1 MCIILYTMTT
11 KTDPEARVND
21 ARRAYVAA
29 GDAADAVFCAVI
41 QAPEVRAADEALDN
55 AEKIVSLAKDALHL
69 AEQER
74 RAAFAARDAARAA
87 AFQPSDSAARKRAE
101 AAQAA
106 ATVTRTHATNAREL
120 ADRAAWTTGESA
132 DMDTRAAEHAAQ
144 IARNHAARA
153 VSLAARS

>member
-55 AEKIVSLAKDALHL
+55 AEKIVSLAKDALHM

-74 RAAFAARDAARAA
+74 RAAFIVRDAARAA
-87 AFQPSDSAARKRAE
+87 ALAASPEYQTATAAHQAALSVLESAKRALI
-101 AAQAA
+101 
-106 ATVTRTHATNAREL
+106 R
-120 ADRAAWTTGESA
+120 S
-132 DMDTRAAEHAAQ
+132 
-144 IARNHAARA
+144 RN
-153 VSLAARS
+153 